1 MVRTGGI
8 FVVYKRSTRKKLMLI
23 LDSLLINFAYFG
35 SLMLRFDGNI
45 PQLYLDYYVK
55 SFFLVTIIVLLC
67 FYKFDIY
74 DRLWRFASTN
84 EMFSILS
91 ATTIASL
98 LMLGFTYMLRF
109 LYPRSIYLL
118 FWLLLTALIS
128 GYRFMLRVFF
138 SHSMNSAQKG
148 KSDAINVMIIGA
160 GDAASVVV
168 EEFLR
173 HPGLKRRPIVL
184 IDDNKNKHGMKIRG
198 VPVEG
203 GREAIPQIV
212 FEKSIQ
218 EIIIAMPSADR
229 RDIREIVQIC
239 NKTKC
244 NLKILPGIY
253 ELIDGRVTVKRL
265 RDVKIEDL
273 LGRDPVKVDIEE
285 ISNYIRH
292 KKILVTGGGGS
303 IGSELCR
310 QIARFNPKQLLIFD
324 INENNIYDLEY
335 DLNTTYPN
343 LKYKSI
349 IGTVREAAR
358 LESVFKEYRPDIVFH
373 AAAHKHVPLM
383 EQNPLEAIKNNVFG
397 TLNAAQLSDRYQVEK
412 FILISTDKAVN
423 PTSIMGATKRIAEI
437 IIQMQ
442 NKDSNTTYSAV
453 RFGNVLGSRG
463 SVVPLFKKQIEA
475 AGPVTVT
482 HPEIMRYFMT
492 IPEAVQLVIQA
503 GALAKGGEIFI
514 LDMGDP
520 VKIDDLAKDMIRLSG
535 LKPGEDIQIKY
546 TGLRP
551 GEKLFEELLL
561 KEEGIAATKND
572 RIYIAKPTYM
582 DAVDFSKELDQLKKI
597 LSSGRATDAAKVI
610 SNIVPMYREMTEQK
624 RGYGALS

>member
-8 FVVYKRSTRKKLMLI
+8 FVVYKRSTRKMLMLI

-324 INENNIYDLEY
+324 INENNIYDLEF

-383 EQNPLEAIKNNVFG
+383 EYNPLEAIKNNVFG
-397 TLNAAQLSDRYQVEK
+397 TLNTAQLSDRYQVEK

>member
-8 FVVYKRSTRKKLMLI
+8 FVVYKRSTQKKLMLI

-324 INENNIYDLEY
+324 INENNIYDLEF

-442 NKDSNTTYSAV
+442 NKDSNTIYSAV

-561 KEEGIAATKND
+561 REEGIAATKND

>member
-8 FVVYKRSTRKKLMLI
+8 FVVYKRPTQKKLMLI

-561 KEEGIAATKND
+561 REEGIAATKND

-624 RGYGALS
+624 RG

>member
-8 FVVYKRSTRKKLMLI
+8 FVVYKRSTRKMLMLI

-324 INENNIYDLEY
+324 INENNIYDLEF

-349 IGTVREAAR
+349 IGTVRDAAR

-561 KEEGIAATKND
+561 REEGIAATKND

>member
-1 MVRTGGI
+1 
-8 FVVYKRSTRKKLMLI
+8 L
-23 LDSLLINFAYFG
+23 
-35 SLMLRFDGNI
+35 
-45 PQLYLDYYVK
+45 
-55 SFFLVTIIVLLC
+55 
-67 FYKFDIY
+67 
-74 DRLWRFASTN
+74 
-84 EMFSILS
+84 
-91 ATTIASL
+91 
-98 LMLGFTYMLRF
+98 
-109 LYPRSIYLL
+109 
-118 FWLLLTALIS
+118 
-128 GYRFMLRVFF
+128 
-138 SHSMNSAQKG
+138 
-148 KSDAINVMIIGA
+148 
-160 GDAASVVV
+160 
-168 EEFLR
+168 
-173 HPGLKRRPIVL
+173 
-184 IDDNKNKHGMKIRG
+184 
-198 VPVEG
+198 
-203 GREAIPQIV
+203 
-212 FEKSIQ
+212 
-218 EIIIAMPSADR
+218 
-229 RDIREIVQIC
+229 
-239 NKTKC
+239 
-244 NLKILPGIY
+244 
-253 ELIDGRVTVKRL
+253 
-265 RDVKIEDL
+265 
-273 LGRDPVKVDIEE
+273 
-285 ISNYIRH
+285 
-292 KKILVTGGGGS
+292 
-303 IGSELCR
+303 
-310 QIARFNPKQLLIFD
+310 
-324 INENNIYDLEY
+324 
-335 DLNTTYPN
+335 
-343 LKYKSI
+343 
-349 IGTVREAAR
+349 IGTVRDAAR

-383 EQNPLEAIKNNVFG
+383 EYNPLEAIKNNVFG
-397 TLNAAQLSDRYQVEK
+397 TLNTAQLSDRYQVEK

-442 NKDSNTTYSAV
+442 NKNSNTIYSAV

-561 KEEGIAATKND
+561 REEGIAATKND

>member
-8 FVVYKRSTRKKLMLI
+8 FVVYKRSTQKKLMLI

-324 INENNIYDLEY
+324 INENNIYDLEF

-343 LKYKSI
+343 LKYKSL
-349 IGTVREAAR
+349 IGTVRDAAR

-383 EQNPLEAIKNNVFG
+383 EYNPLEAIKNNVFG
-397 TLNAAQLSDRYQVEK
+397 TLNTAQLSDRYQVEK

-442 NKDSNTTYSAV
+442 NKNSNTIYSAV

-561 KEEGIAATKND
+561 REEGIAATKND

-624 RGYGALS
+624 RVH

>member
-8 FVVYKRSTRKKLMLI
+8 FVVYKRSTQKKLMLI

-324 INENNIYDLEY
+324 INENNIYDLEF

-343 LKYKSI
+343 LKYKSL
-349 IGTVREAAR
+349 IGTVRDAAR

-561 KEEGIAATKND
+561 REEGIAATKND

>member
-1 MVRTGGI
+1 
-8 FVVYKRSTRKKLMLI
+8 
-23 LDSLLINFAYFG
+23 
-35 SLMLRFDGNI
+35 MLRFDGNI

-324 INENNIYDLEY
+324 INENNIYDLEF

-412 FILISTDKAVN
+412 FILIPTDKAVN

>member
-1 MVRTGGI
+1 M
-8 FVVYKRSTRKKLMLI
+8 YKRSTRKMLMLI

-324 INENNIYDLEY
+324 INENNIYDLEF

-343 LKYKSI
+343 LKYKSL
-349 IGTVREAAR
+349 IGTVRDAAR

-561 KEEGIAATKND
+561 REEGIAATKND

>member
-8 FVVYKRSTRKKLMLI
+8 FVVYKRSTQKKLMLI

-324 INENNIYDLEY
+324 INENNIYDLEF

-349 IGTVREAAR
+349 
-358 LESVFKEYRPDIVFH
+358 
-373 AAAHKHVPLM
+373 
-383 EQNPLEAIKNNVFG
+383 
-397 TLNAAQLSDRYQVEK
+397 DRNCK
-412 FILISTDKAVN
+412 RCGKA
-423 PTSIMGATKRIAEI
+423 
-437 IIQMQ
+437 
-442 NKDSNTTYSAV
+442 
-453 RFGNVLGSRG
+453 
-463 SVVPLFKKQIEA
+463 
-475 AGPVTVT
+475 
-482 HPEIMRYFMT
+482 
-492 IPEAVQLVIQA
+492 
-503 GALAKGGEIFI
+503 
-514 LDMGDP
+514 
-520 VKIDDLAKDMIRLSG
+520 
-535 LKPGEDIQIKY
+535 
-546 TGLRP
+546 
-551 GEKLFEELLL
+551 
-561 KEEGIAATKND
+561 
-572 RIYIAKPTYM
+572 
-582 DAVDFSKELDQLKKI
+582 
-597 LSSGRATDAAKVI
+597 
-610 SNIVPMYREMTEQK
+610 
-624 RGYGALS
+624 

>member
-8 FVVYKRSTRKKLMLI
+8 FVVYKRSTQKKLMLI

-324 INENNIYDLEY
+324 INENNIYDLEF

-343 LKYKSI
+343 LKYKSL
-349 IGTVREAAR
+349 IGTVRDAAR

-383 EQNPLEAIKNNVFG
+383 EYNPLEAIKNNVFG
-397 TLNAAQLSDRYQVEK
+397 TLNTAQLSDRYQVEK

-442 NKDSNTTYSAV
+442 NKNSNTIYSAV

-561 KEEGIAATKND
+561 REEGIAATKND

>member
-1 MVRTGGI
+1 
-8 FVVYKRSTRKKLMLI
+8 
-23 LDSLLINFAYFG
+23 
-35 SLMLRFDGNI
+35 MLRFDGNI

-324 INENNIYDLEY
+324 INENNIYDLEF

-343 LKYKSI
+343 LKYKSL
-349 IGTVREAAR
+349 IGTVRDAAR

-442 NKDSNTTYSAV
+442 NKNSNTIYSAV

-492 IPEAVQLVIQA
+492 IPEAVQLVIQT
-503 GALAKGGEIFI
+503 GAMAQGGEIFI
-514 LDMGDP
+514 LDMGEP
-520 VKIDDLAKDMIRLSG
+520 VKVVDLARDMIKLSG
-535 LKPGEDIQIKY
+535 LELDKDIKITF
-546 TGLRP
+546 TGIRP
-551 GEKLFEELLL
+551 GEKLFEELLTA
-561 KEEGIAATKND
+561 EEGTTSTRHERIFVAKPCAVEIAALEKQLVLLD
-572 RIYIAKPTYM
+572 RNKTQIKADDIFLA
-582 DAVDFSKELDQLKKI
+582 LDQIIPQFK
-597 LSSGRATDAAKVI
+597 SYRSKVKA
-610 SNIVPMYREMTEQK
+610 V
-624 RGYGALS
+624 

>member
-8 FVVYKRSTRKKLMLI
+8 FVVYKRSTQKKLMLI

-324 INENNIYDLEY
+324 INENNIYDLEF

-343 LKYKSI
+343 LKYKSL
-349 IGTVREAAR
+349 IGTVRDAAR

>member
-8 FVVYKRSTRKKLMLI
+8 FVVYKRSTQKKLMLI

-561 KEEGIAATKND
+561 REEGIAATKND

>member
-8 FVVYKRSTRKKLMLI
+8 FVVYKRSTQKKLMLI

-324 INENNIYDLEY
+324 INENNIYDLEF

-561 KEEGIAATKND
+561 REEGIAATKND